1 MKMNKEDKKIIKDKS
16 VRILTKLHDI
26 RKSIESIS
34 DDIRI
39 ITVVL
44 ADSKEDNTHQLIY
57 TLQDT
62 LDIAYKSLGIVSYG
76 IDNINQEIQK

>member
-1 MKMNKEDKKIIKDKS
+1 MNKENKKTIKDKS
-16 VRILTKLHDI
+16 VHILTKLHNI

-34 DDIRI
+34 DDIMI
-39 ITVVL
+39 ITVIL
-44 ADSKEDNTHQLIY
+44 ADNKEDNTHQLIY

>member
-1 MKMNKEDKKIIKDKS
+1 MNEENKKTIKDKS
-16 VRILTKLHDI
+16 VHILTKLHDI

-34 DDIRI
+34 DDIEI
-39 ITVVL
+39 INEVL
-44 ADSKEDNTHQLIY
+44 IDNKEDNAYQLIY

-76 IDNINQEIQK
+76 IDNINQEVQK

>member
-1 MKMNKEDKKIIKDKS
+1 MKMNKENKKIIKDKS

-34 DDIRI
+34 DDIEI
-39 ITVVL
+39 INEVL
-44 ADSKEDNTHQLIY
+44 IDNKEDNAHQLIY

>member
-1 MKMNKEDKKIIKDKS
+1 MNKENKKTINDKS
-16 VRILTKLHDI
+16 VHILTELHNI

-34 DDIRI
+34 DDIEI
-39 ITVVL
+39 INEILMTN
-44 ADSKEDNTHQLIY
+44 KEDNARQLIY

>member
-1 MKMNKEDKKIIKDKS
+1 MNKENKKTIKDKS
-16 VRILTKLHDI
+16 VHILTKLHDI

-34 DDIRI
+34 DDIEI
-39 ITVVL
+39 INEVL
-44 ADSKEDNTHQLIY
+44 IDNKEDNSYQLIY

>member
-1 MKMNKEDKKIIKDKS
+1 MNKENKKTIKDKS
-16 VRILTKLHDI
+16 VHILTKLHNI

-39 ITVVL
+39 ITVIL
-44 ADSKEDNTHQLIY
+44 ADNKEDNTHQLIY